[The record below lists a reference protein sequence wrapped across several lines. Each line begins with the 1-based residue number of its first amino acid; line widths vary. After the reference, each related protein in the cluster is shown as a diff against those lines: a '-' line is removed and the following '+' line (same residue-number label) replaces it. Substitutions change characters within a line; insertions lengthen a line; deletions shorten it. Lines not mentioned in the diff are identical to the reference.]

1 MEKINMEV
9 QKLNW
14 SCSKESPEYL
24 QVSLA
29 AAMTLGFSANT
40 FYRNAFPRCINLLLS
55 YDDGC
60 YARCAYCGLSN
71 TSPPLLKGGGGI
83 IRRKK
88 LYPCGMAKIFFKRNY

>member
-1 MEKINMEV
+1 MLDRLLRDIMEKINMEV

-40 FYRNAFPRCINLLLS
+40 FTAMPFH
-55 YDDGC
+55 
-60 YARCAYCGLSN
+60 AA
-71 TSPPLLKGGGGI
+71 
-83 IRRKK
+83 
-88 LYPCGMAKIFFKRNY
+88 